1 MACQIILIRERTG
14 NGSTQIYLSFMS
26 NFQPVGVT
34 WNNRQNPAKMK
45 QSADQ
50 DNEAILSKE
59 KYFTL

>member
-1 MACQIILIRERTG
+1 MCQSFYSSSKATKPTICYFTKEKILLCI
-14 NGSTQIYLSFMS
+14 
-26 NFQPVGVT
+26 T

-45 QSADQ
+45 QYADQ